1 MGIVY
6 RNIKDMDVPSFAYPN
21 RHDGTV
27 FIITVDENGCRHRKT
42 IGALTIDDKGKERMS
57 PNQYFKDHY
66 QDLWNAEYP
75 DQHIPSYEISI
86 GMYTLTL
93 SICKKHGIYPDL
105 QDVYGPVYANSM
117 LDYAMFSIL
126 HKSGV
131 TQSYESTMTKEV
143 LFADRLYSDSW
154 YSKFFS
160 QKINEDLHHQFRIK
174 RVKRLVANGLE
185 KVWLAMDGSN
195 NDCEARR
202 SYLAKYGFPKSHNAN
217 KTIVGYMYAVDAE
230 TGRPVTYFVY
240 EGSVPDNQA
249 FQKMST
255 FLGSFDIKIEGVILD
270 RGFAVEEVFR
280 TIEKNEWQYVV
291 MLPTDTYGHLQMYQK
306 YGEKIRWKST
316 FILDDEVLFGIQDK
330 QKLFRSHSRESSI
343 CMYYDGSGGSL
354 QSVRLSR
361 QILTEKKKVM
371 NAIGNGKRASVA
383 KKLQKFL
390 AIEGEGA
397 ARKVVENYEEWDK
410 SMAAKGYFSLAVSD
424 NIDPNRANRL
434 YKMRD
439 TSETQF
445 SILKSQ
451 EGGSASRVHK
461 TEGIYSKF
469 ALSFLSSIIRF
480 EIEVSCKKLNLDTN
494 PTIQNLDRITL
505 LYTAANKYEATRNLT
520 TEQKILF
527 NLHGLNQDDIAYLAR
542 DYNKRNSSPIKNPN
556 RTMLDNQLPLLISNS
571 HKRGR
576 KSKAKM
582 YEEVISTG
590 TIVGHDEI
598 VSTKS
603 KGGRPKGRK
612 DSQPRK
618 PRSDKGKKRGSRKNN

>member
-1 MGIVY
+1 
-6 RNIKDMDVPSFAYPN
+6 
-21 RHDGTV
+21 
-27 FIITVDENGCRHRKT
+27 
-42 IGALTIDDKGKERMS
+42 
-57 PNQYFKDHY
+57 
-66 QDLWNAEYP
+66 
-75 DQHIPSYEISI
+75 
-86 GMYTLTL
+86 
-93 SICKKHGIYPDL
+93 
-105 QDVYGPVYANSM
+105 
-117 LDYAMFSIL
+117 
-126 HKSGV
+126 
-131 TQSYESTMTKEV
+131 
-143 LFADRLYSDSW
+143 
-154 YSKFFS
+154 
-160 QKINEDLHHQFRIK
+160 
-174 RVKRLVANGLE
+174 
-185 KVWLAMDGSN
+185 
-195 NDCEARR
+195 
-202 SYLAKYGFPKSHNAN
+202 
-217 KTIVGYMYAVDAE
+217 
-230 TGRPVTYFVY
+230 
-240 EGSVPDNQA
+240 
-249 FQKMST
+249 
-255 FLGSFDIKIEGVILD
+255 
-270 RGFAVEEVFR
+270 
-280 TIEKNEWQYVV
+280 
-291 MLPTDTYGHLQMYQK
+291 
-306 YGEKIRWKST
+306 
-316 FILDDEVLFGIQDK
+316 
-330 QKLFRSHSRESSI
+330 
-343 CMYYDGSGGSL
+343 
-354 QSVRLSR
+354 
-361 QILTEKKKVM
+361 
-371 NAIGNGKRASVA
+371 
-383 KKLQKFL
+383 
-390 AIEGEGA
+390 
-397 ARKVVENYEEWDK
+397 
-410 SMAAKGYFSLAVSD
+410 
-424 NIDPNRANRL
+424 
-434 YKMRD
+434 MRD